1 MTQMSPPLL
10 RDWAGAEG
18 AWTQAARLSFRFLLI
33 LVCLAAI
40 GWAFSNFRQV
50 PPDSRA
56 VVFRFGGVARQ
67 QGAGLLPAWPRP
79 IEQVVIVPSADR
91 QIEFKIDRF
100 DAASNALGDGP
111 MTQPGRLV
119 SLVAALEPFSI
130 SNNPRNN
137 AGFLLTGDATVVHL
151 QASLFNQVS
160 DPAAYVL
167 AAEHIGPALER
178 LFIASAVSVCA
189 GRDLDTILVARPE
202 ISAATDEASRLG
214 REQLRA
220 DLRDAVNRRLE
231 DLAAQGAGLGI
242 TVSRVDVAAAV
253 PGSAKAAFDFV
264 LVAMQQAEKK
274 VAQARTSAATTAQR
288 ADQARDR
295 ILAQAEAAATEQVAQ
310 AASRTAAIT
319 ALATQHPG
327 LSGRTLLDRIYYDR
341 IGALLAKAA
350 SVDAVDSEGSVHLIL
365 PAPAQK

>member
-1 MTQMSPPLL
+1 MKSISPPLL
-10 RDWAGAEG
+10 KGLAETEG
-18 AWTQAARLSFRFLLI
+18 AWTQAARLSFRFLLV
-33 LVCLAAI
+33 LVGLAAI

-56 VVFRFGGVARQ
+56 VVFRLGAIARQ

-100 DAASNALGDGP
+100 DADVNPAGHGQ
-111 MTQPGRLV
+111 QPGRLAT
-119 SLVAALEPFSI
+119 LVAALEPFSI
-130 SNNPRNN
+130 SNDPRNN

-151 QASLFNQVS
+151 QASVFYQVS

-167 AAEHIGPALER
+167 AAEHIAPALER

-189 GRDLDTILVARPE
+189 GRNLDTILVARPE
-202 ISAATDEASRLG
+202 MSAATDESSRFG

-220 DLRDAVNRRLE
+220 DLRNAVNGRLE
-231 DLAAQGAGLGI
+231 DLAAKGAGLGI
-242 TVSRVDVAAAV
+242 TVSRVDVSAAV
-253 PGSAKAAFDFV
+253 PSAAKAAFDFV
-264 LVAMQQAEKK
+264 LVAMQQAERK
-274 VAQARTSAATTAQR
+274 VAEARTAAATTAQR

-295 ILAQAEAAATEQVAQ
+295 ILAQAQAAATEQVAQ

-341 IGALLAKAA
+341 IGALLAKAG
-350 SVDAVDSEGSVHLIL
+350 SVDAVDSQGSAHLIL
-365 PAPAQK
+365 PAPVQK

>member
-1 MTQMSPPLL
+1 MSRPLL
-10 RDWAGAEG
+10 KGRADVEG

-33 LVCLAAI
+33 LVALAAI

-56 VVFRFGGVARQ
+56 VVFRFGAIARQ

-91 QIEFKIDRF
+91 QIEFKIARF
-100 DAASNALGDGP
+100 DAETNPVGDTP
-111 MTQPGRLV
+111 TTQPGRLA
-119 SLVAALEPFSI
+119 SLVAALEPFWI
-130 SNNPRNN
+130 SSNPRSN

-151 QASLFNQVS
+151 RASLFYQVS
-160 DPAAYVL
+160 DAAAYVV
-167 AAEHIGPALER
+167 AAEHIAPALER
-178 LFIASAVSVCA
+178 LFTASAVAVCA
-189 GRDLDTILVARPE
+189 GRDLDKILVVRPE
-202 ISAATDEASRLG
+202 MSPATDEASRLG

-220 DLRDAVNRRLE
+220 DLRNAVNRRLE
-231 DLAAQGAGLGI
+231 DLAAQGAGLGV

-253 PGSAKAAFDFV
+253 PSGAKAAFEFV
-264 LVAMQQAEKK
+264 LVAMQQAERK
-274 VAQARTSAATTAQR
+274 VAEARTAAATTAQR

-295 ILAQAEAAATEQVAQ
+295 ILAQAEAAAAEQVTQ

-327 LSGRTLLDRIYYDR
+327 LAGRTLLDRIYYDR

-350 SVDAVDSEGSVHLIL
+350 SVDAVDSQGSAHLIL
-365 PAPAQK
+365 PAPVQK